1 MVAFRKSDALTSTT
15 KFDFDIVPHDFYST
29 CFFCDI
35 NPDSTKPGADVL
47 PLRKDIA
54 KPGQRKPKMPVP
66 PTSGLVPTEI
76 IHVPINLAALPL
88 HQGHGTLAPADAQGL
103 TED

>member
-1 MVAFRKSDALTSTT
+1 MVAFKKSDALT

-35 NPDSTKPGADVL
+35 NPTNKRPGADVL

-54 KPGQRKPKMPVP
+54 KPGQRKRNMPVP

-76 IHVPINLAALPL
+76 IHVPINLAAKPL

-103 TED
+103 TEDQ